1 MAAHTRDHALAVGS
15 IGRLSH
21 LSAHAAESC
30 GASRSSRVKG
40 PNPNPCRVSQLR
52 SSVSVVIADSMLHQ
66 PCSSLGHPGWPLGS
80 GSDKHLIHFRV
91 PRNTR
96 FLEHSS
102 CTRHHSLMHHH
113 PMHRRLVQHYERLKH
128 HLSSALCSSAPCSSA
143 PNSCVEPRRSWSRGA
158 CNTGN
163 QLSSDPVMKII

>member
-1 MAAHTRDHALAVGS
+1 MIRLCAASLPLWLVIAWCRSCMAAHTRDHALAVGS

-40 PNPNPCRVSQLR
+40 PNPNLCRVSQLR

-113 PMHRRLVQHYERLKH
+113 PMHRRAVQGYERLKH
-128 HLSSALCSSAPCSSA
+128 HLSSALWFI
-143 PNSCVEPRRSWSRGA
+143 RTLFIR
-158 CNTGN
+158 T
-163 QLSSDPVMKII
+163 QLVR